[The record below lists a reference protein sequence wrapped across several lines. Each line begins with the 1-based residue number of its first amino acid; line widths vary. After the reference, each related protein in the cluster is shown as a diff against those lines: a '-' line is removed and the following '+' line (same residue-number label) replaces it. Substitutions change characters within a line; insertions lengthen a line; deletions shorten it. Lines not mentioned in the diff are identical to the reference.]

1 MTLLTA
7 KIRLLFLII
16 ISSTVLSP
24 LYAEEGISDHV
35 IRIGGVLDLEGYSKG
50 LGINMKAGI
59 NAAFKDEKVKNRRI
73 EYITINDSYNPEKT
87 VKATNKLIKQKVFLF
102 AGNVGTPTAQVSLP
116 ILAKHNIPAVGF
128 FTGASLLR
136 PGKGSIINYR
146 ASYVQET
153 AKVIKTA
160 LKNGIK
166 ANQICAYVQNDAYG
180 MAGIEGIINALDDNQ
195 ENKVIIAALEQI
207 KNLKGKNP
215 SRNNIGPVGVYKRN
229 SDFARPGYK
238 SLIAWEIAQNTQ
250 CKLVITVGSY
260 KAITEFI
267 AYSRYKKKS
276 WIFSA
281 VSFTGAKNFQR
292 ALQKFKINN
301 GVIMTQVVP
310 PLDSNIPIVVE
321 AKKKLGADFGYVSL
335 EGFIVGKLVLY
346 GLKKIKGDITRKNFT
361 KALLNSRFSI
371 GELTFDFLND
381 NQGSDRVELTVLD
394 QGKWITNSENIWSF
408 PSSH

>member
-1 MTLLTA
+1 MTA

-102 AGNVGTPTAQVSLP
+102 AGNVGTPTAKVSLP

-128 FTGASLLR
+128 FTGAGLLR
-136 PGKGSIINYR
+136 SGKGSIINYR

-180 MAGIEGIINALDDNQ
+180 MAGIEGIINALDDSQ

-238 SLIAWEIAQNTQ
+238 SLRAWEIAQNTQ
-250 CKLVITVGSY
+250 CKLVVTVGSY

-310 PLDSNIPIVVE
+310 PLDSNIPIVIE
-321 AKKKLGADFGYVSL
+321 AEKKLGADFGYVSL

-361 KALLNSRFSI
+361 KAILNSRFSI
-371 GELTFDFLND
+371 GELSFDFLND

-394 QGKWITNSENIWSF
+394 HGEWVTNSESIWSF

>member
-102 AGNVGTPTAQVSLP
+102 AGNVGTPTAKVSLP

-128 FTGASLLR
+128 FTGAGLLR
-136 PGKGSIINYR
+136 SGKGSIINYR

-180 MAGIEGIINALDDNQ
+180 MAGIEGIINALDDSQ

-238 SLIAWEIAQNTQ
+238 SLRAWEIAQNTQ
-250 CKLVITVGSY
+250 CKLVVTVGSY

-310 PLDSNIPIVVE
+310 PLDSNIPIVIE
-321 AKKKLGADFGYVSL
+321 AEKKLGADFGYVSL

-361 KALLNSRFSI
+361 KAILNSRFSI
-371 GELTFDFLND
+371 GELSFDFLND

-394 QGKWITNSENIWSF
+394 HGEWVTNSESIWSF

>member
-102 AGNVGTPTAQVSLP
+102 AGNVGTPTAKVSFP
-116 ILAKHNIPAVGF
+116 ILAKHNTPAVGF
-128 FTGASLLR
+128 FTGAGLLR
-136 PGKGSIINYR
+136 SGKGSIINYR

-180 MAGIEGIINALDDNQ
+180 MAGIEGIINALDDSQ

-238 SLIAWEIAQNTQ
+238 SLRAWEIAQNTQ
-250 CKLVITVGSY
+250 CKLVVTVGSY

-310 PLDSNIPIVVE
+310 PLDSNIPIVIE
-321 AKKKLGADFGYVSL
+321 AEKKLGADFGYVSL